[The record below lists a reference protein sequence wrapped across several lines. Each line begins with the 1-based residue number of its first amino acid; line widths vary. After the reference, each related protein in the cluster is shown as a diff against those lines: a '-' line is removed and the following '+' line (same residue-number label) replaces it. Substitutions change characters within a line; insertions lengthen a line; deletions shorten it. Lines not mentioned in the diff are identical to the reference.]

1 MHARL
6 VPARTGFR
14 LPPQGLLFLAVPDG
28 AISEMASR
36 VARMNPP
43 AALAVVHLSGA
54 LGLDALIALEGNPRG
69 SFHPLQSFPTPR
81 EPEAFRG
88 ITVAVDA
95 STTALRRRLARLAR
109 ELGAKPKH
117 VTGRERVLY
126 HAAAVYASNFV
137 DVVLYEA
144 VRMLG
149 TIGWTEAEATRALMP
164 LVDGAVANV
173 RKRGVVGALTGPI
186 RRGDAETVARHLE
199 ALRNLDAPIRP
210 GRSAAGPPS
219 PASGE
224 GKAGPPSPASR
235 EGKAGPPSPA
245 SGEGKAADLPGKRG
259 GEALP
264 SSEGLYRMLALVALG
279 IATEAGLDPAAARR
293 TRRALTR
300 DVAATR
306 RRGRR

>member
-1 MHARL
+1 LHARL

-14 LPPQGLLFLAVPDG
+14 LPRQGLLFLAVPDG

-199 ALRNLDAPIRP
+199 ALRNLDAAIRP

-224 GKAGPPSPASR
+224 GKAGPPSPASG

>member
-1 MHARL
+1 MRSWSASRSWKRSTARSSTRSSTLRTPKLRPRPARPRRRTPEQITVAGRGNLGRSLARALHARL

-14 LPPQGLLFLAVPDG
+14 LPRQGLLFLAVPDG

-43 AALAVVHLSGA
+43 AALAEVHLSGA

-109 ELGAKPKH
+109 ELGAQPKH

-137 DVVLYEA
+137 DVVLSEA

-149 TIGWTEAEATRALMP
+149 AIGWTEAEATRALMP

-173 RKRGVVGALTGPI
+173 RRRGVVGALTGPI
-186 RRGDAETVARHLE
+186 RRGDADTVRRHL
-199 ALRNLDAPIRP
+199 
-210 GRSAAGPPS
+210 AAVDNP
-219 PASGE
+219 
-224 GKAGPPSPASR
+224 
-235 EGKAGPPSPA
+235 
-245 SGEGKAADLPGKRG
+245 D
-259 GEALP
+259 
-264 SSEGLYRMLALVALG
+264 LYRMLALVALG
-279 IATEAGLDPAAARR
+279 IAIEAGLDPAAARR

-306 RRGRR
+306 RSTRR

>member
-199 ALRNLDAPIRP
+199 ALRNLDAAIRP

-219 PASGE
+219 PASG
-224 GKAGPPSPASR
+224 